1 MNQDSIFEEI
11 DSVVELS
18 TKIIE
23 TKTVNSIFISK
34 LQHVHLKC
42 TFIDNFRA

>member
-23 TKTVNSIFISK
+23 TKTVNPIITCK
-34 LQHVHLKC
+34 LHIPLYSNVQLKSE
-42 TFIDNFRA
+42 